1 MAGSGKG
8 RRKNKLEG
16 GEAGMAQSP
25 DVGEGK
31 QSSDCAEMG
40 CAIGGGQSG
49 EERGGR
55 RRRGGREEKEKKKRK
70 MKTEEEE
77 GERGGK

>member
-1 MAGSGKG
+1 M
-8 RRKNKLEG
+8 EG

-40 CAIGGGQSG
+40 CAIGGEQSG
-49 EERGGR
+49 EVGKMQEVGGQFCFLM
-55 RRRGGREEKEKKKRK
+55 EL
-70 MKTEEEE
+70 
-77 GERGGK
+77 